1 MKLFEEPK
9 LILLQFSTE
18 DILTESNPTY
28 DDGDLGEWN

>member
-18 DILTESNPTY
+18 DVLTVSGNTY
-28 DDGDLGEWN
+28 DDEDLGEWN

>member
-18 DILTESNPTY
+18 DVLTVSATY
-28 DDGDLGEWN
+28 DDEDLGEWN